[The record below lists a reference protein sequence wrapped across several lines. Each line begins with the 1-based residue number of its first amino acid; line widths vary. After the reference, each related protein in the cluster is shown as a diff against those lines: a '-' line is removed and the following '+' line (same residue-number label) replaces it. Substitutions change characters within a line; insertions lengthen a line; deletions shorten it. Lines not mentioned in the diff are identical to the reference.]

1 MTRLVSV
8 TVGRRAGKLVTG
20 GMEKVGRNRNPE
32 VRIQFCGVY
41 SREED
46 PMKQLLL
53 ILVLAL
59 TANAQSSATQKAASP
74 DDKSAKLIEMQNEW
88 LKAGS
93 EGDNATIRNL
103 LAQKWLAMAP
113 SGYIMHYS
121 DFEAD
126 HNDSRLPKLTMQNPT
141 VEFYGNTAVLMSHLV
156 TGKSDGPTFNVTTV
170 FQDRMGKWEMIA
182 THLSSQAEHGQAPG
196 GE

>member
-1 MTRLVSV
+1 
-8 TVGRRAGKLVTG
+8 
-20 GMEKVGRNRNPE
+20 
-32 VRIQFCGVY
+32 
-41 SREED
+41 
-46 PMKQLLL
+46 MKQLLL
-53 ILVLAL
+53 ILALAI
-59 TANAQSSATQKAASP
+59 AAGAQTSAPQKSASP
-74 DDKSAKLIEMQNEW
+74 EDKSAKLIQMQNDW

-93 EGDNATIRNL
+93 EGDNATIRGL

-126 HNDSRLPKLTMQNPT
+126 HSDSRLPKLIMQDPT
-141 VEFYGNTAVLMSHLV
+141 VEFYGTTAVLMSHLV
-156 TGKSDGPTFNVTTV
+156 TEKSGGPTFNVTSV

-182 THLSSQAEHGQAPG
+182 THLSAQPEHGVQPG